1 MPSSMLSTSVTSM
14 PRAPMWRVGSGQLL
28 EHRGWG
34 DEFVIYNSLSG
45 DTHLIDADA
54 MDILLL
60 LQGGAADNAALLAA
74 LAHSGAM
81 AEDASNSLAMV
92 LDQLQSLSLVERV

>member
-1 MPSSMLSTSVTSM
+1 MRPTILNISVSST
-14 PRAPMWRVGSGQLL
+14 RRDPMWRVGSGQLL

-60 LQGGAADNAALLAA
+60 LQEGETDNAALLAA

-81 AEDASNSLAMV
+81 AEDATDRLAMV